1 VTAGSRAMTDRG
13 RDLLRI
19 ADLEPSEVMT
29 LVSLA
34 DDLKSEPQ
42 RLRDALVGQ
51 TMVGVF
57 ELPSTRT
64 RIAFAA
70 AAQSLGMTPV
80 VLSVAELQLSRGE
93 GLDDTA
99 RAISAL
105 SAVAVL
111 RLRSDET
118 AKEFAD
124 LSTVPVVNGLT
135 DMHHPCEAITML
147 VTIQRHFGR
156 LSGIRVAY
164 VGAGNNVCHSLLEGG
179 AAVGLDLRVASPPGR
194 QPSSE
199 VVSRASETAMRT
211 DGVVLIT
218 TNPREAVTGADV
230 VCTDVWVSMAD
241 EETDV
246 EPMPSD
252 YRVDDRLLTAAAENA
267 VFLHCL
273 PARRGEEVSTD
284 VIDGPRSLVWDNVA
298 NERPVAEAVLY
309 WAVTG
314 QPPSATKLPSRA

>member
-70 AAQSLGMTPV
+70 AAQSLSMTPV

-105 SAVAVL
+105 SAVALL

-124 LSTVPVVNGLT
+124 PSTVPVVNGLT

-156 LSGIRVAY
+156 LSGIRVA
-164 VGAGNNVCHSLLEGG
+164 
-179 AAVGLDLRVASPPGR
+179 
-194 QPSSE
+194 
-199 VVSRASETAMRT
+199 
-211 DGVVLIT
+211 
-218 TNPREAVTGADV
+218 
-230 VCTDVWVSMAD
+230 
-241 EETDV
+241 
-246 EPMPSD
+246 
-252 YRVDDRLLTAAAENA
+252 
-267 VFLHCL
+267 
-273 PARRGEEVSTD
+273 
-284 VIDGPRSLVWDNVA
+284 
-298 NERPVAEAVLY
+298 
-309 WAVTG
+309 
-314 QPPSATKLPSRA
+314 